1 MGGFQGTSAP
11 FCSKMSGKMSIMIQ
25 KRHNVG
31 MISKHEWLVEKYSKA
46 KDQQIILVLEKSGRE
61 YMQYIPGI

>member
-1 MGGFQGTSAP
+1 
-11 FCSKMSGKMSIMIQ
+11 
-25 KRHNVG
+25 
-31 MISKHEWLVEKYSKA
+31 LVEKYSKA